1 MGLSNEN
8 QIESALHKDSQVLPQ
23 TIASSEDRPLID
35 EETPLLPAGSDRF
48 NAIDGLS
55 TTVFFCIE
63 VGNASELKQYQT
75 CH

>member
-1 MGLSNEN
+1 MGLSSEN
-8 QIESALHKDSQVLPQ
+8 QAESDLHKDSQVLPQ
-23 TIASSEDRPLID
+23 TTASSEDRRPID
-35 EETPLLPAGSDRF
+35 EETPLFSAGRDRF

-63 VGNASELKQYQT
+63 VGNASELKQYHP